1 MKFKDF
7 HLDDAICK
15 ALDTLGYEK
24 ALPVQCA
31 VIPEILNKQDVI
43 VKSKTGS
50 GKTAS
55 FAIPII
61 EDIVWDERDPQAIV
75 LTPTREL
82 AMQIKEDFDNIGAY
96 KRIKS
101 VAVFGKQPFRFQAQD
116 LKQRAHVVVGTPG
129 RILDHLEQG
138 TLKVEKIRYLILDE
152 ADEMLNM
159 GFIDTVREIVE
170 YMPKKKTTCLFSAT
184 MPEAI
189 QNLANAFM
197 NNKKLIELEHTNNV
211 NEQVQHYAYKMKEHD
226 KLEFLCRLLC
236 KEVPESCII
245 FAKTQEHVKEICDY
259 LYEKKMSVDKIHGG
273 MMQED
278 RIENMKDFKRGKLR
292 ILAATDV
299 ASRGI
304 DIENVTHIINYDM
317 PVQKET
323 YVHRIG
329 RAGRVDATGVAISLI
344 GQYDGQRVS
353 ELEDF
358 LGYALTIK
366 DVEEVNVVA
375 VTLEALQ
382 QLGVPKHRKEDKG
395 KDIRKDT
402 MKLYLNGGKTKK
414 VRPGDIVG
422 AICEI
427 KGVSGDDIGVIQVQ
441 DNQSFVDILNGKG
454 NLVLKA
460 LQKTTIKGKALKV
473 QKAKEDY

>member
-1 MKFKDF
+1 MEFKDF
-7 HLDDAICK
+7 HLDNVICK
-15 ALDTLGYEK
+15 ALDTLGYK
-24 ALPVQCA
+24 NALPVQCA
-31 VIPEILNKQDVI
+31 VIPEIMKKQDVI

-61 EDIVWDERDPQAIV
+61 EDMVWDERDPQALV

-82 AMQIKEDFDNIGAY
+82 AMQVKEDFDNIGAF
-96 KRIKS
+96 KRLKS
-101 VAVFGKQPFRFQAQD
+101 VAVFGKQPFRFQTQD

-129 RILDHLEQG
+129 RVLDHLEQG
-138 TLKVEKIRYLILDE
+138 TLKIDKIRYFVLDE

-159 GFIDTVREIVE
+159 GFIETVNAIME
-170 YMPKKKTTCLFSAT
+170 YLPEKKTTCLFSAT
-184 MPEAI
+184 MPEQI
-189 QNLANAFM
+189 QALANTFM
-197 NNKKLIELEHTNNV
+197 EHAKLIELEHTNNV
-211 NEQVQHYAYKMKEHD
+211 NEQVEHYAYKMKEHD
-226 KLEFLCRLLC
+226 KLEFLCKLLC
-236 KEVPESCII
+236 KEAPESCII

-259 LYEKKMSVDKIHGG
+259 LYEKQMSVDKIHGG

-278 RIENMKDFKRGKLR
+278 RIDNMTDFKRGKLR
-292 ILAATDV
+292 ILVATDV

-329 RAGRVDATGVAISLI
+329 RAGRVDATGVAISLVA
-344 GQYDGQRVS
+344 QYDGQRVS

-366 DVEEVNVVA
+366 DTEEILA
-375 VTLEALQ
+375 TTVTKASLDA
-382 QLGVPKHRKEDKG
+382 LGVPQNRKEAKG
-395 KDIRKDT
+395 VDLRKDT
-402 MKLYLNGGKTKK
+402 TKLYLNGGKTKK
-414 VRPGDIVG
+414 IRPGDIVG

-427 KGVSGDDIGVIQVQ
+427 PGVSGDDIGVIQVQ
-441 DNQSFVDILNGKG
+441 DNQSYVDILHGKG

-473 QKAKEDY
+473 QKAREEN